1 MKYNVSILS
10 DAEQDINDA
19 FVWYEMQQI
28 GLGSSF
34 FKTLDHSVLFISNN
48 PLVCRVVYK
57 NVRRFVIKKF
67 PFGIYYKVNNA
78 KKEIQIIGVFHF
90 KRSSKSLRKRK

>member
-1 MKYNVSILS
+1 MKYSVTLLS

-28 GLGSSF
+28 GLGVSF
-34 FKTLDHSVLFISNN
+34 YKTLDHSVLFISNN
-48 PLVCRVVYK
+48 PLSCGIIYK

-67 PFGIYYKVNNA
+67 PFGIYYNVNPA
-78 KKEIQIIGVFHF
+78 KKEILIIGVFHF
-90 KRSSKSLRKRK
+90 KRSLKVIRKRK

>member
-1 MKYNVSILS
+1 MKYQVTILS
-10 DAEQDINDA
+10 DAEQDISNA

-34 FKTLDHSVLFISNN
+34 YKTLDHSVSFISNN
-48 PLVCRVVYK
+48 PLSCSVVYK

-67 PFGIYYKVNNA
+67 PFGIYYDVNAA
-78 KKEIQIIGVFHF
+78 KMEIQIIGVFHF
-90 KRSSKSLRKRK
+90 KRSSKVLRKRK